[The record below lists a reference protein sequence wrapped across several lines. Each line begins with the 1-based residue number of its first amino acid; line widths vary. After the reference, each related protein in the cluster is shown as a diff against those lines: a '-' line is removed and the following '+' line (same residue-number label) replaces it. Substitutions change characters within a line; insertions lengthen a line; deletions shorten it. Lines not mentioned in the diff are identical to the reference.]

1 MKNLYISSYELLF
14 IILDESSFTARTIN
28 PIKNYEHLGPVY
40 RSEINLIVI
49 KCEINRTRDQIAPIE
64 VSDSW
69 VNRALKFN
77 SN

>member
-1 MKNLYISSYELLF
+1 MEVSHLSSRPRIKTILNWGLKRSSSLLLRNLKYL
-14 IILDESSFTARTIN
+14 A
-28 PIKNYEHLGPVY
+28 PVY
-40 RSEINLIVI
+40 RSEIKLIVI
-49 KCEINRTRDQIAPIE
+49 KCEISGTRDQIEPIE